1 MDKYTFGN
9 KLYKLR
15 TESNL
20 TQKDLANILGV
31 SDKAVSKWETGEAMP
46 RVKTLKNI
54 ADCFSVTY
62 EDLLSQ
68 TEELKTN
75 ESEKYETY
83 EAFYQKRVAKLKKD
97 INDHLLV
104 VLFAAALNFIIKT
117 ILFFSS

>member
-15 TESNL
+15 TESKL

-75 ESEKYETY
+75 ETEKHEYT
-83 EAFYQKRVAKLKKD
+83 
-97 INDHLLV
+97 V
-104 VLFAAALNFIIKT
+104 V
-117 ILFFSS
+117 